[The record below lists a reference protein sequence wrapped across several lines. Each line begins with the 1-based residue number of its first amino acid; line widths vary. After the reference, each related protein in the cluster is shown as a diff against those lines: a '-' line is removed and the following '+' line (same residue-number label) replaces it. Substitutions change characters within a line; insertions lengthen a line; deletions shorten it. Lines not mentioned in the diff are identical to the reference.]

1 MSSTVIKTVEGEVLY
16 MLKSWNEWREATY
29 RETVEAAVK
38 MDFALHDGDFACMDL
53 CKAKLAGAQ
62 IERGDFHLCTLTGA
76 NLRQANLRG
85 ADFQNA
91 GASEVNFRG
100 ANLRDADFR
109 GARLY
114 DADFRGADLRGA
126 KFEDA
131 QLRGALF
138 DDDASDRVA

>member
-1 MSSTVIKTVEGEVLY
+1 MSSTVIKTVEGEVIY
-16 MLKSWNEWREATY
+16 ILKSWNGWREATY

-38 MDFALHDGDFACMDL
+38 MGIALHDGEFASMDL

-62 IERGDFHLCTLTGA
+62 IERGYFHLCTLTGA
-76 NLRQANLRG
+76 NLRRANLRG
-85 ADFQNA
+85 ADFRNA
-91 GASEVNFRG
+91 GAMDVSFRR

-109 GARLY
+109 DARLY

-126 KFEDA
+126 KFEGA

-138 DDDASDRVA
+138 DDDASDKVA